1 MKQIPAEPGPASA
14 AGPAAAIRRLRVP
27 QVAPPYD
34 DEPATAIGGPG
45 SDTND
50 EGNGG
55 RLAVAAVQLAVPQ
68 AGQLEPDQLA
78 APQTASQHTTVHN
91 PDNRGAGAGAWPGQF
106 AQVLAETL
114 AGSRP
119 HRQLAPWTTEQVRRQ
134 IRQLGPLFATGD
146 RPLVRRVMT
155 AAPASGVLELTA
167 VVGLGPRIRVLA
179 LRLERERAGRA
190 WCCTAIESA

>member
-14 AGPAAAIRRLRVP
+14 AGPADAIRRLQVP
-27 QVAPPYD
+27 RVAPPYD

-45 SDTND
+45 SDTSD

-55 RLAVAAVQLAVPQ
+55 RLAGAAVQPVVPR
-68 AGQLEPDQLA
+68 AGHPKPGPLA

-91 PDNRGAGAGAWPGQF
+91 PDNRGAEAGAWPGQF

-134 IRQLGPLFATGD
+134 IRQLGPRFATVE

-155 AAPASGVLELTA
+155 SAPASGVLEITA
-167 VVGLGPRIRVLA
+167 VVGFGPRIRVLA

>member
-1 MKQIPAEPGPASA
+1 MQQIPSKHAPGRAARPAD
-14 AGPAAAIRRLRVP
+14 AIRRLVVP

-34 DEPATAIGGPG
+34 DEAPGVLADSLDAGAARWAGAAANLPPGPG
-45 SDTND
+45 EHQRDPGQPASPPSA
-50 EGNGG
+50 EH
-55 RLAVAAVQLAVPQ
+55 VASRHDPV
-68 AGQLEPDQLA
+68 GHG
-78 APQTASQHTTVHN
+78 T
-91 PDNRGAGAGAWPGQF
+91 GAGAWPGQF

-134 IRQLGPLFATGD
+134 IRQLGPLFAAGE

-167 VVGLGPRIRVLA
+167 VVALGSRVRVLA
-179 LRLERERAGRA
+179 LRLEREGNGRA